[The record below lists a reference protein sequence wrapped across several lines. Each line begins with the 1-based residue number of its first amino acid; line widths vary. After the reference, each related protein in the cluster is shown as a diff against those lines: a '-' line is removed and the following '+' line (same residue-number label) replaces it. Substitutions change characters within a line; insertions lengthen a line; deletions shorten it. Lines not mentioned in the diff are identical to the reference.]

1 MNEKSRKTIASGQ
14 LDWAQESE
22 SESES
27 ETESKSLMKSQME
40 VQMMR
45 PVGQMAQIL
54 TGSVPR
60 ALHKLAYIDALW
72 HCRLR
77 LHFAL
82 TVISGLFIHRLRC
95 CCCSQWILIQIL
107 VGFVGPRTQLHVD
120 REDVETRRRHRRC
133 WKENF
138 LPKKPNTHTITHTY
152 AKRYTD
158 SAVYRLFN
166 SLFCPC
172 KRNNNN
178 KAATT
183 AHSSGN

>member
-1 MNEKSRKTIASGQ
+1 MRKAEKRLRQVSSTGP
-14 LDWAQESE
+14 QESE

-82 TVISGLFIHRLRC
+82 TVISGLFFCI
-95 CCCSQWILIQIL
+95 
-107 VGFVGPRTQLHVD
+107 VFVVVVVPS
-120 REDVETRRRHRRC
+120 E
-133 WKENF
+133 F
-138 LPKKPNTHTITHTY
+138 
-152 AKRYTD
+152 
-158 SAVYRLFN
+158 
-166 SLFCPC
+166 
-172 KRNNNN
+172 
-178 KAATT
+178 
-183 AHSSGN
+183 